1 MDSIDKEIKQIALPA
16 IVTNISVPLMSM
28 ADVAVVGHIGAAA
41 YIGAVAV
48 GSSVFNMVYWL
59 LNFLRMGSSG
69 MTAQA
74 FGRDDCAEIK
84 ALFYRGI
91 TLAAVLSIAILLFNR
106 PIGRALIDFMD
117 PDAATR
123 ALADAYF
130 SVAVWGAPAVLVTYV
145 LSGWLLG
152 MQNSRAI
159 MYVSVIINVINICLS
174 VSFVFAF
181 GWEIKGVAA
190 ATAVSQ
196 WLGAVA
202 LAVYIAKKY
211 SISFPG
217 RTMVFRFAEFRKL
230 MSVNT
235 DIFLRTLCLV
245 LVTVW
250 FTRSGARQG
259 VDILSANAL
268 LMQLF
273 TFFSYFIDGFAFAG
287 EALAGKYYGASSRVG
302 LSRLVIGL
310 FKWGISLSAVFVIAY
325 FFAGSAILSLLTDNR
340 PIIDICEKY
349 IGWAAVIPIAGV
361 MAFVFDGV
369 FVGMME
375 TRAMLV
381 SIAVAAVVF
390 FAVYFSFDSLL
401 GNHALWLAF
410 VLYLAARGI
419 VELLL
424 YSNKLRHLTWTK

>member
-1 MDSIDKEIKQIALPA
+1 VDSIDKEIKQIALPA

-28 ADVAVVGHIGAAA
+28 ADVAVVGHIGAAT

-74 FGRDDCAEIK
+74 FGRDDRAEIK
-84 ALFYRGI
+84 ALFYRGV
-91 TLAAVLSIAILLFNR
+91 TLAAVLSVTILLFNR

-174 VSFVFAF
+174 VLFVFAF

-196 WLGAVA
+196 WLGAFA

-217 RTMVFRFAEFRKL
+217 RTLVFRFAEFRKL

-273 TFFSYFIDGFAFAG
+273 TSNPETITIGQTALRIICLGFVVSAVSTTSSGALEGLGKGTESLVISLCRYLLFIMPLAAVLCHFLGANGVWHAFWIT
-287 EALAGKYYGASSRVG
+287 EALSALVAYPVYRRAVGKR
-302 LSRLVIGL
+302 
-310 FKWGISLSAVFVIAY
+310 
-325 FFAGSAILSLLTDNR
+325 
-340 PIIDICEKY
+340 
-349 IGWAAVIPIAGV
+349 
-361 MAFVFDGV
+361 
-369 FVGMME
+369 
-375 TRAMLV
+375 
-381 SIAVAAVVF
+381 
-390 FAVYFSFDSLL
+390 
-401 GNHALWLAF
+401 
-410 VLYLAARGI
+410 
-419 VELLL
+419 
-424 YSNKLRHLTWTK
+424 